1 MKDSFILY
9 TEQKEVVDKLTD
21 EQAGKIFK
29 AIYEYVQTDKM
40 PELDGLLDIIIIPF
54 KQSLDRNTEKWEEIK
69 KKRSEAGKLGAE
81 IKKQKQAKEANAN
94 FAKNE
99 IANQAV
105 NVSVPVPVN
114 VNVNDNVNV
123 KDNVNVNDNASDS
136 CVDGLQKI
144 IEFYNNNIGQLM
156 PYGLTLLEDYL
167 KEMPSDLIIYAM
179 KIAVEADKKTI
190 NYIKA
195 ILNNWSNKGIKTV
208 IEAEKENKDFKKSK
222 GKKESNFEQREYE
235 DLSYLYANKGE

>member
-1 MKDSFILY
+1 MARDSFILY

-40 PELDGLLDIIIIPF
+40 PELDSLLDIIIIPF

-105 NVSVPVPVN
+105 NVNVPVN
-114 VNVNDNVNV
+114 VPVSVNDNNIASEDKSSTATAKASKHKYGNYKHVLLKDEELQSLKKDYSNWEELIKYLDEYIEMKGYKAKSHYLCIKKWVVDAV
-123 KDNVNVNDNASDS
+123 KKQ
-136 CVDGLQKI
+136 GG
-144 IEFYNNNIGQLM
+144 Y
-156 PYGLTLLEDYL
+156 
-167 KEMPSDLIIYAM
+167 
-179 KIAVEADKKTI
+179 
-190 NYIKA
+190 KA
-195 ILNNWSNKGIKTV
+195 
-208 IEAEKENKDFKKSK
+208 
-222 GKKESNFEQREYE
+222 KKESNFEQREYG
-235 DLSYLYANKGE
+235 DLSYLYANKGG

>member
-1 MKDSFILY
+1 MKDSFVLY

-40 PELDGLLDIIIIPF
+40 PELDSLLDIIIIPF

-69 KKRSEAGKLGAE
+69 KKRSEAGKKGAE
-81 IKKQKQAKEANAN
+81 IKKQNQAKEANAN

-99 IANQAV
+99 TANQAV

-114 VNVNDNVNV
+114 VP
-123 KDNVNVNDNASDS
+123 VNVNDNNIASEDKS
-136 CVDGLQKI
+136 STATAKANKHKYGNYKHVLLKDEELQSLK
-144 IEFYNNNIGQLM
+144 
-156 PYGLTLLEDYL
+156 EDYQNWNEL
-167 KEMPSDLIIYAM
+167 IEYLDEYIEMKGYKP
-179 KIAVEADKKTI
+179 KKDT
-190 NYIKA
+190 
-195 ILNNWSNKGIKTV
+195 
-208 IEAEKENKDFKKSK
+208 
-222 GKKESNFEQREYE
+222 FEQREYG

>member
-105 NVSVPVPVN
+105 NVSVPVPV
-114 VNVNDNVNV
+114 NVNV

>member
-54 KQSLDRNTEKWEEIK
+54 KQSLDRNTEKWKEIK

-114 VNVNDNVNV
+114 VNVNDNV
-123 KDNVNVNDNASDS
+123 NVNVNDNASDS

>member
-1 MKDSFILY
+1 MARDSFILY

-40 PELDGLLDIIIIPF
+40 PELDNLLDIIIIPF
-54 KQSLDRNTEKWEEIK
+54 KQSLDRNSEKWEEIK

-105 NVSVPVPVN
+105 NVSVPVN
-114 VNVNDNVNV
+114 VPVNDNNIASEEKSSTATAKASKHKYGTYKHVLL
-123 KDNVNVNDNASDS
+123 KDEE
-136 CVDGLQKI
+136 LQS
-144 IEFYNNNIGQLM
+144 
-156 PYGLTLLEDYL
+156 L
-167 KEMPSDLIIYAM
+167 KDTYSNWEEL
-179 KIAVEADKKTI
+179 I
-190 NYIKA
+190 NYLDEYIEMKGYKAKSHYLCIKKWVVDA
-195 ILNNWSNKGIKTV
+195 VNKQNKQTSYKTK
-208 IEAEKENKDFKKSK
+208 KENFD
-222 GKKESNFEQREYE
+222 QREYG

>member
-114 VNVNDNVNV
+114 VNV

-222 GKKESNFEQREYE
+222 GKKESNFEQREYG
-235 DLSYLYANKGE
+235 DLSYLYANKYENERE